1 VSVKI
6 RVVQDQRTVSRVLA
20 RMDCQC
26 IIGGQSHDAQVINLS
41 LKGAYLSAKF
51 HPPKS
56 SDVEIALKTSLLKK
70 TLILEG
76 KVLRVGMGMSENGN
90 RYRFGVRFHYSPL
103 ELTELINKLISQP
116 KSFSGF

>member
-1 VSVKI
+1 VSVRI

-51 HPPKS
+51 QPSQNAEVKI
-56 SDVEIALKTSLLKK
+56 VLKTSLLKK
-70 TLILEG
+70 TLTMEG
-76 KVLRVGMGMSENGN
+76 KILRVGTGMSDNGHKH
-90 RYRFGVRFHYSPL
+90 RFGVRFHYTPPDL
-103 ELTELINKLISQP
+103 AELFNKLISQP
-116 KSFSGF
+116 KSYSGF